1 MYNIITPVVTLF
13 DNSGKIDFES
23 NKNMIDFLISNG
35 VDGILVLG
43 STGEFT
49 YLQDKEKEELFKFYY
64 EYTNNRVPLYA
75 GTGTLDL
82 ERTISLSN
90 KVLNMG
96 YKGVFVIG
104 PYYYALDQ
112 EKIYQYYDKIAKEIK
127 GSLYL
132 YNYPARTGHTINK
145 EALEM
150 VLANNTNIK
159 GLKDSVTEPNHTNQL
174 MSVVKDKNFEMYSG
188 FDDQYLYNVSMG
200 GVGSIGG
207 LSNVVPDIWSSLVA
221 AVRNKE
227 FDKSHKLARLIQRL
241 MPIYEVDVSPA
252 LVLKRLAIHRG
263 VKINPTTQF
272 PYNNL
277 SEEKYE
283 KIVKLLDDVLAE
295 YKEIK

>member
-13 DNSGKIDFES
+13 DNTGKIDFES
-23 NKNMIDFLISNG
+23 NRNMIDFLISNG

-49 YLQDKEKEELFKFYY
+49 YLNNREKEELFKFYY
-64 EYTNNRVPLYA
+64 EYTNGRVPLYA
-75 GTGTLDL
+75 GTGTLNL
-82 ERTISLSN
+82 EETITLSN
-90 KVLNMG
+90 NVIQMG

-112 EKIYQYYDKIAKEIK
+112 EKIYIYYDKIAKSIK
-127 GSLYL
+127 GNLYL
-132 YNYPARTGHTINK
+132 YNYPARTGHSINK

-150 VLANNTNIK
+150 VLKNNTNIK

-200 GVGSIGG
+200 GTGSIGG
-207 LSNVVPDIWSSLVA
+207 LSNVVPDIWSSLVT
-221 AVRNKE
+221 AVRNNDFNKCV
-227 FDKSHKLARLIQRL
+227 KLSRLIQKL

-252 LVLKRLAIHRG
+252 LVLKKLAIHRG
-263 VKINPTTQF
+263 VKLNPTTQF
-272 PYNNL
+272 PYNKIN
-277 SEEKYE
+277 EEKYE
-283 KIVKLLDDVLAE
+283 NIVKVLDDVLE
-295 YKEIK
+295 EFKEIK